1 VTRERRVR
9 VGHRL
14 EAVLVA
20 GIGAAIR
27 ILPEGIALSLGR
39 LLGWSAGVLLR
50 IRHRVVLEN
59 LTRAFPEAPDTWRRR
74 TAAAAFSHIGREG
87 VALLRLAGLGHREV
101 WERTEVE
108 GLDAIREALAA
119 DRGVIVL
126 TGHLGNWEIGG
137 AALAVRDIPLD
148 VVGRRQSNPLFD
160 RRLRATRERLGMRV
174 IYRDEGVRPILRAL
188 RESRAVA
195 LVADQNVR
203 DGGVFVEFFGHPAA
217 TTRGPATLARRT
229 GARVVLGT
237 SRALPGPGARYRV
250 TLRPLEL
257 PDTGDPDVDDRA
269 FLQAYMTALEEAVR
283 EAPDQYFWPHRR
295 WKTRPRDGGPEEPS
309 PGGVGTT
316 GEDLRIL
323 RAPGPGQD
331 PRSPEPPLQ

>member
-1 VTRERRVR
+1 MTRERRVR
-9 VGHRL
+9 VGHRV

-27 ILPEGIALSLGR
+27 VLPEEIALSLGR
-39 LLGWSAGVLLR
+39 LLGWTAGVLLR

-59 LTRAFPEAPDTWRRR
+59 LTRAFPEASETWRRR
-74 TAAAAFSHIGREG
+74 MAAAAFSHIGREG
-87 VALLRLAGLGHREV
+87 VALLRLAGLGHGEV

-108 GLDAIREALAA
+108 GLQAVREALAE

-174 IYRDEGVRPILRAL
+174 VYRDEGVRPLLRAL
-188 RESRAVA
+188 REPRAVA

-203 DGGVFVEFFGHPAA
+203 EGGVFVAFFGDPAA

-229 GARVVLGT
+229 GARVVVGT
-237 SRALPGPGARYRV
+237 SRALPGSRARYRI

-257 PDTGDPDVDDRA
+257 PDSGDPEADDRT

-295 WKTRPRDGGPEEPS
+295 WKTRPPQGGAEELT
-309 PGGVGTT
+309 PGAVGTN
-316 GEDLRIL
+316 DQDPRIL
-323 RAPGPGQD
+323 RAPGPGQGPGSD
-331 PRSPEPPLQ
+331 PPPLQ